1 MKKNNEVLNVNENM
15 VENTVVMDQET
26 MEAIIE
32 DNLHLVPRNQLKK
45 FQALSLDEKFQKMQ
59 YYQDRVTKIEQ
70 WKQSASIPNKVKD
83 LFERRKATVQDA
95 HDVMKFCADFIDT
108 FKLREIARLDEEIH
122 RLELM
127 KESLA

>member
-1 MKKNNEVLNVNENM
+1 MKKNEIINETENV
-15 VENTVVMDQET
+15 VVMDNET
-26 MEAIIE
+26 KEAIIE

-59 YYQDRVTKIEQ
+59 YYQDRVAKIEQ
-70 WKQSASIPNKVKD
+70 WKQSASVPNKVKE

-95 HDVMKFCADFIDT
+95 QDVMKFCADFIDT
-108 FKLREIARLDEEIH
+108 FKLREIARLDDEIH

>member
-1 MKKNNEVLNVNENM
+1 MKKNEMKTVTENIVNEP
-15 VENTVVMDQET
+15 VIVMDDET
-26 MEAIIE
+26 KKSIIE
-32 DNLHLVPRNQLKK
+32 DNLHLVPKNQLKR
-45 FQALSLDEKFQKMQ
+45 FNAMTLDEQIEKMQ
-59 YYQDRVTKIEQ
+59 YYQDRAVKIEQ
-70 WKQSASIPNKVKD
+70 WKKTSSIAYKVKD

-95 HDVMKFCADFIDT
+95 KEVMKFCADFIDT